1 MPGRE
6 FDSSMALE
14 IRQSLK
20 LAQQPI
26 MTPQLQQA
34 IKLLQLS
41 RMELM
46 DLIRQEQEENPILE
60 ETTEPSTEI
69 EPLESN
75 YDTLTAPSAETKGER
90 EEETRLP
97 EMEWGGDNRSWGTRQ
112 SEEDEDRPTFESFLT
127 KKATLSDHLLWQLRL
142 NDFSEDERV
151 VGTLIIGNLNEDG
164 LLQITLEEIASQSG
178 FDLDTVQKAV
188 QKIQAFDPTGVAA
201 RDLRECLLLQ
211 AQQIYPGES
220 LMQGIIS
227 DHLGQLARKNYQAV
241 ARDLGAPLEEV
252 IRATRL
258 ISELDPRPGRR
269 FNDENIPYITPDV
282 YVFRVG
288 DDYVVMLNED
298 GLPKLRINSY
308 YRNILREQ
316 AHSSGEAKEY
326 INEKIRSA
334 LWLIKSIHQR
344 QRTIYRVAKS
354 IVKFQREFLDRG
366 VAYLKPMVLK
376 DVAMDVE
383 MHESTISRVTSNKY
397 VHTPQ
402 GIYELK
408 YFFNSSINTSR
419 GENVASESVKEKIRL
434 ILAQEDPQKPY
445 SDQELVEMLKKQ
457 DILIARRTVT
467 KYREML
473 GVLPSTQRKQI
484 L

>member
-1 MPGRE
+1 
-6 FDSSMALE
+6 MALE

-46 DLIRQEQEENPILE
+46 DLIRQEQEENPVLE
-60 ETTEPSTEI
+60 ETSEPTQEV
-69 EPLESN
+69 EPLETS
-75 YDTLTAPSAETKGER
+75 YETISPAPAQTKEKAAEEMALPDGDWKTGES
-90 EEETRLP
+90 
-97 EMEWGGDNRSWGTRQ
+97 SWGARAT
-112 SEEDEDRPTFESFLT
+112 DDDDDRPTFENFLT
-127 KKATLSDHLLWQLRL
+127 KKASLADHLLWQLRL
-142 NDFSEDERV
+142 NDFTEEGKL

-164 LLQITLEEIASQSG
+164 LLQVSLDEIASQSG
-178 FDLDTVQKAV
+178 HDLETVQKV
-188 QKIQAFDPTGVAA
+188 MQKIQAFDPPGVAA
-201 RDLRECLLLQ
+201 RDLRECLLIQ
-211 AQQIYPGES
+211 AQQLYPQEP
-220 LMQGIIS
+220 LLQKIIQ
-227 DHLGQLARKNYQAV
+227 DHLNLLARKNYPALV
-241 ARDLGAPLEEV
+241 RELGVSLEEV
-252 IRATRL
+252 VRAARL
-258 ISELDPRPGRR
+258 VSELDPRPGRR

-282 YVFRVG
+282 YVFKMG
-288 DDYVVMLNED
+288 DDYVVLLNED

-308 YRNILREQ
+308 YRSILREEGQ
-316 AHSSGEAKEY
+316 SSGEAKDY
-326 INEKIRSA
+326 INDKIRSA

-344 QRTIYRVAKS
+344 QRTIYRVTKS
-354 IVKFQREFLDRG
+354 IVRFQRDFLEKG
-366 VAYLKPMVLK
+366 VAFLKPMVLK

-402 GIYELK
+402 GIFELK

-445 SDQELVEMLKKQ
+445 SDQELVEILRKQ

-473 GVLPSTQRKQI
+473 GVLSSTQRKQI
-484 L
+484 I

>member
-1 MPGRE
+1 
-6 FDSSMALE
+6 MALE

-46 DLIRQEQEENPILE
+46 DLIRQEQEENPVIEESLE
-60 ETTEPSTEI
+60 P
-69 EPLESN
+69 
-75 YDTLTAPSAETKGER
+75 AVRTKAVEDD
-90 EEETRLP
+90 EE
-97 EMEWGGDNRSWGTRQ
+97 
-112 SEEDEDRPTFESFLT
+112 RPTFENFLT
-127 KKATLSDHLLWQLRL
+127 KKTSLSDHLLWQLRL
-142 NDFSEDERV
+142 NHFTEDERLI
-151 VGTLIIGNLNEDG
+151 GTLIIGNLNEDG
-164 LLQITLEEIASQSG
+164 LLQVSLEEIGAQSG
-178 FDLDTVQKAV
+178 FDPETVQKV
-188 QKIQAFDPTGVAA
+188 IQKIQAFDPPGVAA

-211 AQQIYPGES
+211 TQQLFPQEL
-220 LMQGIIS
+220 LMQRIIGS
-227 DHLGQLARKNYQAV
+227 HLNLLAKKGYPSLVRE
-241 ARDLGAPLEEV
+241 LGVPLEEI

-269 FNDENIPYITPDV
+269 FNDDNIPYITPDV
-282 YVFRVG
+282 YVFKVG
-288 DDYVVMLNED
+288 DEYVVMLNED

-308 YRNILREQ
+308 YRSILREQ
-316 AHSSGEAKEY
+316 AKSSGEAKDY
-326 INEKIRSA
+326 INDKIRSA

-344 QRTIYRVAKS
+344 QRTISRVTKS
-354 IVKFQREFLDRG
+354 IVRFQREFLEKG

-376 DVAMDVE
+376 DVALDVE

-402 GIYELK
+402 GIFELK

-434 ILAQEDPQKPY
+434 ILAQEAPQKPY
-445 SDQELVEMLKKQ
+445 SDQELVEILKKQ

-473 GVLPSTQRKQI
+473 GVLPSTQRKHFI
-484 L
+484 

>member
-1 MPGRE
+1 
-6 FDSSMALE
+6 
-14 IRQSLK
+14 
-20 LAQQPI
+20 

-46 DLIRQEQEENPILE
+46 DLIRQEQEENPVIE
-60 ETTEPSTEI
+60 ELSEPAQEI

-75 YDTLTAPSAETKGER
+75 YESLGPTATEPKDGR
-90 EEETRLP
+90 EEEGGLP
-97 EMEWGGDNRSWGTRQ
+97 EPDWRAEEGSWGTRA
-112 SEEDEDRPTFESFLT
+112 SEEDDDRPTFENFLT
-127 KKATLSDHLLWQLRL
+127 KKASLADHLLWQLRL
-142 NDFSEDERV
+142 NHLTEEERLI
-151 VGTLIIGNLNEDG
+151 GTLIIGNLNDDG
-164 LLQITLEEIASQSG
+164 LLQVSPEEVAVQSG
-178 FDLDTVQKAV
+178 FDPETVQKVIQKV
-188 QKIQAFDPTGVAA
+188 QTFDPPGVAA

-211 AQQIYPGES
+211 AQQVYPQES
-220 LMQGIIS
+220 LMQRIIK
-227 DHLGQLARKNYQAV
+227 DHLPLLAKKNYQTLT
-241 ARDLGAPLEEV
+241 RELGAPLEEV
-252 IRATRL
+252 IRAARL
-258 ISELDPRPGRR
+258 IGELDPRPGRR

-282 YVFRVG
+282 YVFKMG
-288 DDYVVMLNED
+288 DDYLVMLNED

-308 YRNILREQ
+308 YRSILREQ
-316 AHSSGEAKEY
+316 TQFSGEAKDY
-326 INEKIRSA
+326 INDKIRSA

-344 QRTIYRVAKS
+344 QRTIYRVTKS
-354 IVKFQREFLDRG
+354 IVKFQRDFLDRG

-402 GIYELK
+402 GIFELK

-445 SDQELVEMLKKQ
+445 SDQELVEILKKQ

-473 GVLPSTQRKQI
+473 GVLPSTQRKQMI
-484 L
+484 

>member
-1 MPGRE
+1 
-6 FDSSMALE
+6 MALE

-46 DLIRQEQEENPILE
+46 DLIRQEQEENPVIE
-60 ETTEPSTEI
+60 ESVEPAAEAEPPEVSYETQGPSSSDSKEI
-69 EPLESN
+69 RQEEIGLPEA
-75 YDTLTAPSAETKGER
+75 DWR
-90 EEETRLP
+90 EEPYWRTKAA
-97 EMEWGGDNRSWGTRQ
+97 
-112 SEEDEDRPTFESFLT
+112 EEDEDRPTFENFLT
-127 KKATLSDHLLWQLRL
+127 KKTSLSDHLLWQLRL
-142 NDFSEDERV
+142 NHFSEDERLI
-151 VGTLIIGNLNEDG
+151 GTLIIGNLNEDG
-164 LLQITLEEIASQSG
+164 LLQVSLEEIGAQSG
-178 FDLDTVQKAV
+178 FDPETVQKVV
-188 QKIQAFDPTGVAA
+188 QKIQTFDPPGVAA
-201 RDLRECLLLQ
+201 RDLKECLLIQ
-211 AQQIYPGES
+211 AQQLFPQEL
-220 LMQGIIS
+220 LMHRIIS
-227 DHLGQLARKNYQAV
+227 SHLNILAKKSYQSLAREFGV
-241 ARDLGAPLEEV
+241 PLEEI
-252 IRATRL
+252 IRCTRL

-269 FNDENIPYITPDV
+269 FSDENIPYITPDV
-282 YVFRVG
+282 YVFKMG

-316 AHSSGEAKEY
+316 AKFSGEAKDY
-326 INEKIRSA
+326 INDKIRSA

-344 QRTIYRVAKS
+344 QRTISRVTKS
-354 IVKFQREFLDRG
+354 IVKFQREFLEKG
-366 VAYLKPMVLK
+366 VAYLRPMVLK

-402 GIYELK
+402 GIFELK

-445 SDQELVEMLKKQ
+445 SDQELVEILKKQ

-484 L
+484 I

>member
-1 MPGRE
+1 
-6 FDSSMALE
+6 MALE

-20 LAQQPI
+20 LSQQPI

-46 DLIRQEQEENPILE
+46 DLVRQEQEENPILE
-60 ETTEPSTEI
+60 EVIEPSREIEPSDANYETQTTPSTE
-69 EPLESN
+69 
-75 YDTLTAPSAETKGER
+75 TKEER
-90 EEETRLP
+90 EQEFGLP
-97 EMEWGGDNRSWGTRQ
+97 EMDWRADDHSWGAARGSG
-112 SEEDEDRPTFESFLT
+112 SEEDDDRPTFESFLT

-142 NDFSEDERV
+142 NPFSEEERII
-151 VGTLIIGNLNEDG
+151 GTLVIGNLNEDG
-164 LLQITLEEIASQSG
+164 LLQVSPEEIASQNG
-178 FDLDTVQKAV
+178 FDLNTVQKAIE
-188 QKIQAFDPTGVAA
+188 KIQAFDPLGVAA
-201 RDLRECLLLQ
+201 RDLRECLLIQ
-211 AQQIYPGES
+211 AQQIYPGEQ
-220 LMQGIIS
+220 LLQKMIR
-227 DHLGQLARKNYQAV
+227 DHLGQLAKRNYQAV
-241 ARDLGAPLEEV
+241 ARELGVSLEE
-252 IRATRL
+252 IHRSTRL
-258 ISELDPRPGRR
+258 IGELDPRPGRR
-269 FNDENIPYITPDV
+269 FSDENIPYITPDV
-282 YVFRVG
+282 YVFKVG

-308 YRNILREQ
+308 YRSILREPV
-316 AHSSGEAKEY
+316 HSSGEAKDY

-344 QRTIYRVAKS
+344 QRTIYRVTKS
-354 IVKFQREFLDRG
+354 IVRFQREFLDLG

-402 GIYELK
+402 GIFELK

-419 GENVASESVKEKIRL
+419 GENIASESVKEKIRL

-445 SDQELVEMLKKQ
+445 SDQELVEILKKQ

>member
-1 MPGRE
+1 
-6 FDSSMALE
+6 MALE

-20 LAQQPI
+20 LSQQPI

-46 DLIRQEQEENPILE
+46 DLIRQEQEENPVIE
-60 ETTEPSTEI
+60 ESVEPAAEAEPAEGGYETQGSSSSDNKEI
-69 EPLESN
+69 
-75 YDTLTAPSAETKGER
+75 R
-90 EEETRLP
+90 QEEIGLP
-97 EMEWGGDNRSWGTRQ
+97 EADWREPYWRTKAVED
-112 SEEDEDRPTFESFLT
+112 DEDRPTFENFLT
-127 KKATLSDHLLWQLRL
+127 KKASLSDHLLWQLRL
-142 NDFSEDERV
+142 NHFSEDERLI
-151 VGTLIIGNLNEDG
+151 GTLIIGNLNEDG
-164 LLQITLEEIASQSG
+164 LLQVSQEEIGAQSG
-178 FDLDTVQKAV
+178 FDPETVQKVIQRV
-188 QKIQAFDPTGVAA
+188 QTFDPPGVAA

-211 AQQIYPGES
+211 AQQLFPQEL
-220 LMQGIIS
+220 LMQRIIS
-227 DHLGQLARKNYQAV
+227 SHLNILAKKSYQSLARE
-241 ARDLGAPLEEV
+241 LGVPLEEI
-252 IRATRL
+252 IRSTRL

-269 FNDENIPYITPDV
+269 FSDDNIPYITPDV
-282 YVFRVG
+282 YVFKMG
-288 DDYVVMLNED
+288 DEYLVMLNED

-316 AHSSGEAKEY
+316 AKSSGEAKDY
-326 INEKIRSA
+326 INDKIRSA

-344 QRTIYRVAKS
+344 QRTISRVTKS
-354 IVKFQREFLDRG
+354 IVKFQREFLEKG

-402 GIYELK
+402 GIFELK

-434 ILAQEDPQKPY
+434 ILAQEDPQKPF
-445 SDQELVEMLKKQ
+445 SDQELVEVLKKQ

-484 L
+484 I

>member
-1 MPGRE
+1 
-6 FDSSMALE
+6 MALE

-46 DLIRQEQEENPILE
+46 DLIRQEEEENPVIE
-60 ETTEPSTEI
+60 ESVEPATEAEPPEVSYETQGPSPSDSKEI
-69 EPLESN
+69 RQEEIGLPEA
-75 YDTLTAPSAETKGER
+75 DWR
-90 EEETRLP
+90 EEPYWRTKAVE
-97 EMEWGGDNRSWGTRQ
+97 D
-112 SEEDEDRPTFESFLT
+112 DEDRPTFENFLT
-127 KKATLSDHLLWQLRL
+127 KKTSLSDHLLWQLRL
-142 NDFSEDERV
+142 NHFSEDERLI
-151 VGTLIIGNLNEDG
+151 GTLIIGNLNEDG
-164 LLQITLEEIASQSG
+164 LLQVSPEEIGAQSG
-178 FDLDTVQKAV
+178 FDPETVQKV
-188 QKIQAFDPTGVAA
+188 IQKIQTFDPTGVAA

-211 AQQIYPGES
+211 AQQLFPQEL
-220 LMQGIIS
+220 LMQRIIS
-227 DHLGQLARKNYQAV
+227 SHLNILAKKSYQSLARE
-241 ARDLGAPLEEV
+241 LGVPLEEI
-252 IRATRL
+252 IRSTRL

-269 FNDENIPYITPDV
+269 FSDDNIPYITPDV
-282 YVFRVG
+282 YVFKMG
-288 DDYVVMLNED
+288 DEYVVMLNED

-316 AHSSGEAKEY
+316 AKFSGEAKDY
-326 INEKIRSA
+326 INDKIRSA

-344 QRTIYRVAKS
+344 QRTISRVAKS
-354 IVKFQREFLDRG
+354 IVKFQREFLEKG

-402 GIYELK
+402 GIFELK

-434 ILAQEDPQKPY
+434 ILAQEDPQKPF
-445 SDQELVEMLKKQ
+445 SDQELVEVLKKQ

-484 L
+484 I

>member
-1 MPGRE
+1 
-6 FDSSMALE
+6 
-14 IRQSLK
+14 
-20 LAQQPI
+20 

-46 DLIRQEQEENPILE
+46 DLIRQEEEENPILE
-60 ETTEPSTEI
+60 EVVEPTAELENLESHYESVAPSPTEPKKDGQERI
-69 EPLESN
+69 E
-75 YDTLTAPSAETKGER
+75 
-90 EEETRLP
+90 LP
-97 EMEWGGDNRSWGTRQ
+97 EMEWGGEGRSWGGRD
-112 SEEDEDRPTFESFLT
+112 SEDDDDRPTFENFLT
-127 KKATLSDHLLWQLRL
+127 KKATLCDHLLWQLRL
-142 NDFSEDERV
+142 NHLSEEERE

-164 LLQITLEEIASQSG
+164 LLQITPEEIAVQSG
-178 FDLDTVQKAV
+178 FDLNTVQKAI
-188 QKIQAFDPTGVAA
+188 QKIQAFDPPGVAA
-201 RDLRECLLLQ
+201 QDLRECLLLQ
-211 AQQIYPGES
+211 AQQLFPQET
-220 LMQGIIS
+220 LVLKLIS
-227 DHLGQLARKNYQAV
+227 DQLPKLAKRNYQAIC
-241 ARDLGAPLEEV
+241 RELGVSLEEV
-252 IRATRL
+252 VRATRL

-269 FNDENIPYITPDV
+269 FSDENIPYITPDV
-282 YVFRVG
+282 YVFKMG
-288 DDYVVMLNED
+288 DEYLVMLNED

-308 YRNILREQ
+308 YRDILREQ
-316 AHSSGEAKEY
+316 GHSTGEAKDY

-344 QRTIYRVAKS
+344 QRTIYRVTKS

-402 GIYELK
+402 GIFELK

-434 ILAQEDPQKPY
+434 ILSQENPQKPY
-445 SDQELVEMLKKQ
+445 SDQELVEILKKQ
-457 DILIARRTVT
+457 GILIARRTVT

>member
-1 MPGRE
+1 
-6 FDSSMALE
+6 MALE
-14 IRQSLK
+14 IRQTLK

-46 DLIRQEQEENPILE
+46 DLIRQEQEENPVIDEIAEPAGEVEALE
-60 ETTEPSTEI
+60 TNFETPTT
-69 EPLESN
+69 
-75 YDTLTAPSAETKGER
+75 PSAEVKEVR
-90 EEETRLP
+90 KEDLSLP
-97 EMEWGGDNRSWGTRQ
+97 ETEWRAEERIWGTK
-112 SEEDEDRPTFESFLT
+112 ETGEDEDRPTFENFLT
-127 KKATLSDHLLWQLRL
+127 KKASLADHLLWQLRL
-142 NDFSEDERV
+142 NHFTEEERL

-164 LLQITLEEIASQSG
+164 LLQVDLEEVAAQTG
-178 FDLDTVQKAV
+178 FDLDSVQKV
-188 QKIQAFDPTGVAA
+188 IQKIQAFDPPGIAA
-201 RDLRECLLLQ
+201 RDVRECLLLQ
-211 AQQIYPGES
+211 AQQIYPQEP
-220 LMQGIIS
+220 LVQEVIR
-227 DHLGQLARKNYQAV
+227 DHLGLLAKKNYQTI
-241 ARDLGAPLEEV
+241 ARHLRVSVEEV
-252 IRATRL
+252 VRATRL
-258 ISELDPRPGRR
+258 IGELDPRPGRR
-269 FNDENIPYITPDV
+269 FSDENIPYITPDV
-282 YVFRVG
+282 YVFKMG
-288 DDYVVMLNED
+288 EDFVVMLNED

-308 YRNILREQ
+308 YRSILRDQ
-316 AHSSGEAKEY
+316 AQFAGEAKDY

-344 QRTIYRVAKS
+344 QRTIYRVTKS
-354 IVKFQREFLDRG
+354 IVNFQREFLDKG
-366 VAYLKPMVLK
+366 VTYLKPMVLK
-376 DVAMDVE
+376 DVAMDVD

-402 GIYELK
+402 GIFELK

-434 ILAQEDPQKPY
+434 ILAQENPQNPY
-445 SDQELVEMLKKQ
+445 SDQELVEILKKQ

-467 KYREML
+467 KYREIL

>member
-1 MPGRE
+1 
-6 FDSSMALE
+6 MALE

-46 DLIRQEQEENPILE
+46 DLIRQEQEENPVIE
-60 ETTEPSTEI
+60 ESVEPAAEAEPAEGGYETQGPSSSDSKEI
-69 EPLESN
+69 RQQEIGPPEA
-75 YDTLTAPSAETKGER
+75 DWR
-90 EEETRLP
+90 EEPYWRTKP
-97 EMEWGGDNRSWGTRQ
+97 T
-112 SEEDEDRPTFESFLT
+112 EDEEDRPTFENFLT
-127 KKATLSDHLLWQLRL
+127 KKTSLSDHLLWQLRL
-142 NDFSEDERV
+142 NHFSEDERLI
-151 VGTLIIGNLNEDG
+151 GTLIIGNLNEDG
-164 LLQITLEEIASQSG
+164 LLQVSLEEIGAQSG
-178 FDLDTVQKAV
+178 FDLETVQKVMQKV
-188 QKIQAFDPTGVAA
+188 QTFDPPGVAA

-211 AQQIYPGES
+211 AQQLFPQEL
-220 LMQGIIS
+220 LMQRIIS
-227 DHLGQLARKNYQAV
+227 SHLNILAKKSYQSLT
-241 ARDLGAPLEEV
+241 RELGVPLEEI
-252 IRATRL
+252 IRSTRL

-269 FNDENIPYITPDV
+269 FSDDNIPYITPDV
-282 YVFRVG
+282 YVFKMG
-288 DDYVVMLNED
+288 DEYVVMLNED
-298 GLPKLRINSY
+298 GLPRLRINSY

-316 AHSSGEAKEY
+316 AKFSGEAKDY
-326 INEKIRSA
+326 INDKIRSA

-344 QRTIYRVAKS
+344 QRTISRVTKS
-354 IVKFQREFLDRG
+354 IVKFQREFLEKG

-376 DVAMDVE
+376 DVALDVE

-402 GIYELK
+402 GIFELK

-434 ILAQEDPQKPY
+434 ILAQEDTQKPY
-445 SDQELVEMLKKQ
+445 SDQELVEILKKQ

-484 L
+484 I

>member
-1 MPGRE
+1 
-6 FDSSMALE
+6 MALE

-46 DLIRQEQEENPILE
+46 DLIRQEQEENPVIE
-60 ETTEPSTEI
+60 ESMEPAAEAESSEASYETQSPSSSDSKEI
-69 EPLESN
+69 RQ
-75 YDTLTAPSAETKGER
+75 GEID
-90 EEETRLP
+90 LP
-97 EMEWGGDNRSWGTRQ
+97 EAEWRDEPYWRTKAV
-112 SEEDEDRPTFESFLT
+112 EDDEDRPTFENFLT
-127 KKATLSDHLLWQLRL
+127 KKTSLSDHLLWQLRL
-142 NDFSEDERV
+142 NHFTDDERLI
-151 VGTLIIGNLNEDG
+151 GTLIIGNLNEDG
-164 LLQITLEEIASQSG
+164 LLQLSLEEIGAQSG
-178 FDLDTVQKAV
+178 FDPETVQRV
-188 QKIQAFDPTGVAA
+188 MQRIQTFDPPGVAA

-211 AQQIYPGES
+211 AQQLFPHEL
-220 LMQGIIS
+220 LMQRIIGS
-227 DHLGQLARKNYQAV
+227 HLNILAKKSYQSLARE
-241 ARDLGAPLEEV
+241 LGVPLEEI

-269 FNDENIPYITPDV
+269 FNDDNIPYITPDV
-282 YVFRVG
+282 YVFKMG

-316 AHSSGEAKEY
+316 AKFSGEAKDY
-326 INEKIRSA
+326 INDKIRSA

-344 QRTIYRVAKS
+344 QRTISRVTKS
-354 IVKFQREFLDRG
+354 IVKFQREFLEKG
-366 VAYLKPMVLK
+366 VACLKPMVLK
-376 DVAMDVE
+376 DVALDVE

-402 GIYELK
+402 GIFELK

-434 ILAQEDPQKPY
+434 IVAQEDPQKPY
-445 SDQELVEMLKKQ
+445 SDQELVEILKKQ

-484 L
+484 I

>member
-1 MPGRE
+1 
-6 FDSSMALE
+6 MALE

-20 LAQQPI
+20 LTQQPI

-46 DLIRQEQEENPILE
+46 DLVRQEQEENPILE
-60 ETTEPSTEI
+60 EIAEPTTEI
-69 EPLESN
+69 EPLDTN
-75 YDTLTAPSAETKGER
+75 YETLTSTTPSSEGKEEREAREKR
-90 EEETRLP
+90 EEEISLP
-97 EMEWGGDNRSWGTRQ
+97 DMEWREEGHSWGGRE
-112 SEEDEDRPTFESFLT
+112 SEEDDGRPTFENFLT
-127 KKATLSDHLLWQLRL
+127 KKTTLADHLLWQLRL
-142 NDFSEDERV
+142 NHFTEDER
-151 VGTLIIGNLNEDG
+151 LIGELVIGNLNEDG
-164 LLQITLEEIASQSG
+164 LLQVSLEEIAAQG
-178 FDLDTVQKAV
+178 GADLATVQNTI
-188 QKIQAFDPTGVAA
+188 QKIQAFDPPGVAA
-201 RDLRECLLLQ
+201 RDLRECLLIQ
-211 AQQIYPGES
+211 AQQIYPREDVV
-220 LMQGIIS
+220 QRIIC
-227 DHLGQLARKNYQAV
+227 DHLGQLAKRNYQAV
-241 ARDLGAPLEEV
+241 AKELDAPLEEV
-252 IRATRL
+252 VRATRL

-269 FNDENIPYITPDV
+269 FSDENIPYITPDV
-282 YVFRVG
+282 YVFKMG

-316 AHSSGEAKEY
+316 VQSSGDAKEY

-344 QRTIYRVAKS
+344 QRTIYRVTKS

-402 GIYELK
+402 GIFELK

-445 SDQELVEMLKKQ
+445 SDQELVEILKKQ

>member
-1 MPGRE
+1 
-6 FDSSMALE
+6 MALE

-46 DLIRQEQEENPILE
+46 DLIRQEQEENPVIE
-60 ETTEPSTEI
+60 ELSEPVQET
-69 EPLESN
+69 EPLETS
-75 YDTLTAPSAETKGER
+75 YESPGPTATESKDGR
-90 EEETRLP
+90 EEETSLP
-97 EMEWGGDNRSWGTRQ
+97 EPEWRTEETSWGTRA
-112 SEEDEDRPTFESFLT
+112 SEEDDDRPTFENFLT
-127 KKATLSDHLLWQLRL
+127 KKASLADHLLWQLRL
-142 NDFSEDERV
+142 NHLTEEERLI
-151 VGTLIIGNLNEDG
+151 GTLIIGNLNDDG
-164 LLQITLEEIASQSG
+164 LLQVSPEEVAVQSG
-178 FDLDTVQKAV
+178 YDPETVQKV
-188 QKIQAFDPTGVAA
+188 IQKIQAFDPPGVAA

-211 AQQIYPGES
+211 AQQLYPQES
-220 LMQGIIS
+220 LMQRIIHE
-227 DHLGQLARKNYQAV
+227 HLHLLAKKNYQTL
-241 ARDLGAPLEEV
+241 ARELGAPLDEV

-258 ISELDPRPGRR
+258 IGELDPHPGRR
-269 FNDENIPYITPDV
+269 FNDESIPYITPDV
-282 YVFRVG
+282 YVFKMG
-288 DDYVVMLNED
+288 EDYLVMLNED
-298 GLPKLRINSY
+298 GLPKLRINAY
-308 YRNILREQ
+308 YRSILREQ
-316 AHSSGEAKEY
+316 DQSSGEAKDY
-326 INEKIRSA
+326 INDKIRSA

-344 QRTIYRVAKS
+344 QRTIYRVTKS
-354 IVKFQREFLDRG
+354 IVKFQRDFLDKG
-366 VAYLKPMVLK
+366 VACLRPMVLK

-402 GIYELK
+402 GIFELK

-445 SDQELVEMLKKQ
+445 SDQELVEILKKQ

-484 L
+484 I

>member
-1 MPGRE
+1 
-6 FDSSMALE
+6 MALE

-20 LAQQPI
+20 LSQQPI

-46 DLIRQEQEENPILE
+46 DLIRQEQEENPVIEESLE
-60 ETTEPSTEI
+60 PAAEAEVPEVSYEPQGPSSSDSKEVRQAEI
-69 EPLESN
+69 
-75 YDTLTAPSAETKGER
+75 G
-90 EEETRLP
+90 LP
-97 EMEWGGDNRSWGTRQ
+97 EADWREAPYWRSKAVEDD
-112 SEEDEDRPTFESFLT
+112 EERPTFENFLT
-127 KKATLSDHLLWQLRL
+127 KKTSLSDHLLWQLRL
-142 NDFSEDERV
+142 NHFTEDERLI
-151 VGTLIIGNLNEDG
+151 GTLIIGNLNEDG
-164 LLQITLEEIASQSG
+164 LLQVSLEEIGAPSG
-178 FDLDTVQKAV
+178 FDPETVQKV
-188 QKIQAFDPTGVAA
+188 IQKIQTFDPPGVAA

-211 AQQIYPGES
+211 AQQLFPQEPF
-220 LMQGIIS
+220 MQRIIGS
-227 DHLGQLARKNYQAV
+227 HLNLLAKKGYQSLARE
-241 ARDLGAPLEEV
+241 LGVPLEEI

-269 FNDENIPYITPDV
+269 FSDDNIPYITPDV
-282 YVFRVG
+282 YVFKVG
-288 DDYVVMLNED
+288 DEYVVMLNED

-316 AHSSGEAKEY
+316 AKSSGEAKEY
-326 INEKIRSA
+326 INDKIRSA

-344 QRTIYRVAKS
+344 QRTISRVTKS
-354 IVKFQREFLDRG
+354 IVRFQREFLEKG

-376 DVAMDVE
+376 DVALDVE

-402 GIYELK
+402 GIFELK

-419 GENVASESVKEKIRL
+419 GENVASASVKEKIRL
-434 ILAQEDPQKPY
+434 ILAQEAPLKPY
-445 SDQELVEMLKKQ
+445 SDQELVEILKKQ

-484 L
+484 I